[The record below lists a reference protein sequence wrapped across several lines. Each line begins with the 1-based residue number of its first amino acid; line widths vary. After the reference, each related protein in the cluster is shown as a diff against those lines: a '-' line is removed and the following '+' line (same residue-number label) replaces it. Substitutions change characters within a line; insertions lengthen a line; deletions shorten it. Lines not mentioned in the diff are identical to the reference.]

1 MRLRPF
7 LTAPPLIALT
17 AGAVSATGFAPLN
30 FWPVLLG
37 ALAVLLWLTHEAPSL
52 KSALG
57 RGWLFGL
64 GHFAVGNNWLQH
76 AFEYQDKM
84 PPALGYVAVLLV
96 GIYLAL
102 FPAVAMGLA
111 WRFKAAVPKRSE
123 WLGPDAGYVFAAT
136 AAWMVTEWLR
146 ASLFTGYPWDPL
158 GLGWLSVTPI
168 AQSAALIGTYAL
180 SGVMMLAAG
189 ALYLLAQRDYS
200 FPAGVAV
207 LLVLLGLGGMTHAP
221 MAPRDPDGP
230 PQLRVRVVQP
240 NIGQEALN
248 DPDYNEKVLAKMIA
262 LSAGASLE
270 PRLLVWPEGMVNDLI
285 EDGYP
290 EPRLYRVDP
299 RIIRARIGATLG
311 PLDTALIGGNALF
324 FDDKGKII
332 GAGNSIWPV
341 DPSGELGPR
350 YDKAHLVPFGEYLP
364 ARTFMEALGLSRF
377 SAGSLDFI
385 RGPGPRTIEI
395 EGVGKVGMLICYEVI
410 FSGAVVDPLER
421 PDVIFNP
428 SNDAWFGGWGPAQ
441 HLAQARMRAIEEGV
455 PILRSTP
462 TGVSAVIDAYGKV
475 VTSIP
480 FRTEGAVDAMLPPAR
495 PPTLF
500 SRAGNAIAAVMAG
513 LMLLLA
519 IAFRRFAR

>member
-1 MRLRPF
+1 MRPRP
-7 LTAPPLIALT
+7 LLIALA
-17 AGAVSATGFAPLN
+17 AGLISATGFAPLDL
-30 FWPVLLG
+30 WPLLLI
-37 ALAVLLWLTHEAPSL
+37 ALAVLLWLVHQAPNL
-52 KSALG
+52 RSALL

-64 GHFAVGNNWLQH
+64 GHFAVGNNWMQH
-76 AFEYQDKM
+76 AFDYQDRM

-96 GIYLAL
+96 GCYLAI
-102 FPAVAMGLA
+102 FPALAMGLA
-111 WRFKAAVPKRSE
+111 WRFKTGVRKRSE
-123 WLGPDAGYVFAAT
+123 WLGPDSGYVLAAA

-158 GLGWLSVTPI
+158 GLGWLTVYPV

-189 ALYLLAQRDYS
+189 ALYLLAQRDYG
-200 FPAGVAV
+200 FPAAIAG
-207 LLVLLGLGGMTHAP
+207 LLVLLGLLGTSHAP
-221 MAPRDPDGP
+221 IAARTADSP

-240 NIGQEALN
+240 NIGQEALG

-262 LSAGASLE
+262 LSKGASAE

-290 EPRLYRVDP
+290 DPRLYRVDP

-311 PLDTALIGGNALF
+311 PLDTALVGGNALF
-324 FDDKGKII
+324 FDERGRIS

-341 DPSGELGPR
+341 DPAGVLGPR

-364 ARTFMEALGLSRF
+364 ARRVMEALGIARF
-377 SAGSLDFI
+377 AAGDIDFI

-395 EGVGKVGMLICYEVI
+395 AGVGKVGMLICYEVI
-410 FSGAVVDPLER
+410 FSGQVVDPLER

-428 SNDAWFGGWGPAQ
+428 SNDAWFGSWGPAQ
-441 HLAQARMRAIEEGV
+441 HLAQARMRAIEEGL

-462 TGVSAVIDAYGKV
+462 TGISAVIDAHGRV
-475 VTSIP
+475 VASVP
-480 FRTEGAVDAMLPPAR
+480 FRTEGAADAPLPPAR

-500 SRAGNAIAAVMAG
+500 SRFGNGIAAAMAG
-513 LMLLLA
+513 LLLLFA
-519 IAFRRFAR
+519 IAIRRFAR